1 MNKLKKEKI
10 ATLSVILLVLG
21 IVAIGIIR
29 QSRQTIAENR
39 VISTENRQESWEM
52 TEEYR
57 DPPIN
62 QQQDSQIIVDTRLS
76 SSSITENTMNEEK
89 SGVTFSQA
97 FSDARETLRPGQI
110 FIWNGK
116 EYTTSYAE
124 EVTKSIQ
131 LADTS
136 ILDSAEK
143 DDDSLLESAVPT
155 EHEETLLL
163 SASTQN

>member
-10 ATLSVILLVLG
+10 ATLSIILLVLG
-21 IVAIGIIR
+21 IVAIGIIK
-29 QSRQTIAENR
+29 QNRQTIAENR

-52 TEEYR
+52 IEENR
-57 DPPIN
+57 DPLIN
-62 QQQDSQIIVDTRLS
+62 QQDSRIIVDTRLS
-76 SSSITENTMNEEK
+76 SSSITENTMNEEE
-89 SGVTFSQA
+89 SGTTFSQA
-97 FSDARETLRPGQI
+97 FSDARETLGPGQI

-143 DDDSLLESAVPT
+143 DGDSLLESSIPT
-155 EHEETLLL
+155 EQEETLLL
-163 SASTQN
+163 SADMQN

>member
-1 MNKLKKEKI
+1 
-10 ATLSVILLVLG
+10 
-21 IVAIGIIR
+21 
-29 QSRQTIAENR
+29 
-39 VISTENRQESWEM
+39 
-52 TEEYR
+52 
-57 DPPIN
+57 
-62 QQQDSQIIVDTRLS
+62 
-76 SSSITENTMNEEK
+76 MNEEE

-97 FSDARETLRPGQI
+97 FSDARETHGPGQI

-143 DDDSLLESAVPT
+143 DDDSLLESAIPT
-155 EHEETLLL
+155 EQEETILL
-163 SASTQN
+163 SADTQN